1 MTDDIS
7 DLFNAL
13 NQWLEQQ
20 SRISKKPTGLSTEER
35 KQLQAVNKAVEQ
47 LRRSGVPVPEDLRS
61 LKLKLSAQD
70 SSSPDNIE
78 NDIRLGK
85 VERLIEDLGKTLKTA
100 RLIRDKLKSV
110 GQVGGGPKKYYGIAL
125 LDLLQAGLL
134 SVDDRCELQWL
145 KDGPVLEGRIQP
157 DGTIM
162 VKESGKWQPF
172 ASLSTAASGVAGRS
186 LNGWKHWRRVNN
198 DGTCTP
204 LEEVRAMYMNEEA
217 DG

>member
-7 DLFNAL
+7 DHFKAL
-13 NQWLEQQ
+13 NQWLEQH
-20 SRISKKPTGLSTEER
+20 RRVSKEPSGLSAEER

-70 SSSPDNIE
+70 TSSPDSRE
-78 NDIRLGK
+78 NDTRLKK
-85 VERLIEDLGKTLKTA
+85 VDRLIEELGKTLKTA
-100 RLIRDKLKSV
+100 RIVRDKLKSA

-134 SVDDRCELQWL
+134 SVDERYELQWL

-162 VKESGKWQPF
+162 VKASGKWQPF
-172 ASLSTAASGVAGRS
+172 VSLSTAASGVAGRS

-198 DGTCTP
+198 DGTCTS
-204 LEEVRAMYMNEEA
+204 LEEIRVMYMNEEA
-217 DG
+217 D

>member
-1 MTDDIS
+1 MTDDII
-7 DLFNAL
+7 DHFKAL
-13 NQWLEQQ
+13 NEWLEQL
-20 SRISKKPTGLSTEER
+20 SRLSKKPSGLSAEER

-70 SSSPDNIE
+70 TSSPDNLE
-78 NDIRLGK
+78 NDTRLRR
-85 VERLIEDLGKTLKTA
+85 VERLIEELGKTLKTA
-100 RLIRDKLKSV
+100 RIIRDKLKSA

-134 SVDDRCELQWL
+134 SVDDRYELQWL

-157 DGTIM
+157 EGTIM
-162 VKESGKWQPF
+162 IKASGKWQPF
-172 ASLSTAASGVAGRS
+172 ASLSTAASSVAGRS

-198 DGTCTP
+198 DGTCTS
-204 LEEVRAMYMNEEA
+204 LEQIRAMYMNEEA
-217 DG
+217 D